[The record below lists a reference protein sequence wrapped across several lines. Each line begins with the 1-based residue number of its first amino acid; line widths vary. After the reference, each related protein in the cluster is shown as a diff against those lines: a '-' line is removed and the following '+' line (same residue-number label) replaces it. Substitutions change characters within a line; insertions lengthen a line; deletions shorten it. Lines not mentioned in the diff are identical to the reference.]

1 MDGDSL
7 GRLIYLIL
15 LGAFVG
21 SYFFVSGRTNWS
33 QTARHAA
40 LWVFI
45 FLGVIVAYGLWDDVK
60 RQVMPQQSVLAEE
73 GRVEVPVS
81 PDGHYYLTLT
91 INGAPTRFVVD
102 TGASDM
108 VLSQD
113 DARAAG
119 IDPASLAY
127 LGRANTA
134 NGEVR
139 TALVRLDEV
148 RLGGITD
155 RGVSALVNDGEMR
168 GSLLGMRYLERFA
181 SVSFSRGEMILQ
193 R

>member
-1 MDGDSL
+1 MDGDTL
-7 GRLIYLIL
+7 GRLTYLIL
-15 LGAFVG
+15 LGVFVG
-21 SYFFVSGRTNWS
+21 SYFFVSGRTNWG

-45 FLGVIVAYGLWDDVK
+45 FLGAIVAYGLWNDVK
-60 RQVMPQQSVLAEE
+60 REVSPRQSVFAED

-81 PDGHYYLTLT
+81 PDGHYYLTLD
-91 INGAPTRFVVD
+91 INGSPTRFVVD

-108 VLSQD
+108 VLSRA

-119 IDPASLAY
+119 IDPESLAY

-148 RLGGITD
+148 SLGDISD
-155 RGVSALVNDGEMR
+155 RNVSALVNDGEMN

-181 SVSFSRGEMILQ
+181 SVSFSRGEMIL
-193 R
+193 RR

>member
-1 MDGDSL
+1 MDGDSIA
-7 GRLIYLIL
+7 RLSYLLL
-15 LGAFVG
+15 LGVFIG
-21 SYFFVSGRTNWS
+21 SYFFVSGRTNWG

-45 FLGVIVAYGLWDDVK
+45 FLGAIVAYGLWDDV
-60 RQVMPQQSVLAEE
+60 RREVMPQQASFAEE

-81 PDGHYYLTLT
+81 RDGHYYLTLD
-91 INGAPTRFVVD
+91 INGEPIRFVVD

-108 VLSQD
+108 VLSRD

-119 IDPASLAY
+119 IDPESLNY

-134 NGEVR
+134 NGQVR
-139 TALVRLDEV
+139 TAVVRLDEV
-148 RLGGITD
+148 SLGGITD
-155 RGVSALVNDGEMR
+155 RGVTALVNDGEMM

-181 SVSFSRGEMILQ
+181 SVSFSGGEMILQ

>member
-1 MDGDSL
+1 MDGDSIA
-7 GRLIYLIL
+7 RLSYLLL
-15 LGAFVG
+15 LGVFIG
-21 SYFFVSGRTNWS
+21 SYFFVSGRTNWG

-45 FLGVIVAYGLWDDVK
+45 FLGAIVAYGLWDDV
-60 RQVMPQQSVLAEE
+60 RREVVPQQASFAEE

-81 PDGHYYLTLT
+81 RDGHYYLTLD
-91 INGAPTRFVVD
+91 INGEPIRFVVD

-108 VLSQD
+108 VLSRD

-119 IDPASLAY
+119 IDPESLNY

-134 NGEVR
+134 NGQVR
-139 TALVRLDEV
+139 TAVVRLDEV
-148 RLGGITD
+148 SLGGITD
-155 RGVSALVNDGEMR
+155 RGVTALVNDGEMM

-181 SVSFSRGEMILQ
+181 SVSFSDGEMILQ

>member
-1 MDGDSL
+1 MDGDTL
-7 GRLIYLIL
+7 GRLTYLIL
-15 LGAFVG
+15 LGVFVG
-21 SYFFVSGRTNWS
+21 SYFFVSGRTNWG

-45 FLGVIVAYGLWDDVK
+45 FLGAVVAYGLWEDVK
-60 RQVMPQQSVLAEE
+60 REVAPRQSVFEGD

-81 PDGHYYLTLT
+81 ADGHYYLTLE
-91 INGAPTRFVVD
+91 INGAATRFVVD

-108 VLSQD
+108 VLSRD

-119 IDPASLAY
+119 IDPDSLAY
-127 LGRANTA
+127 LGRAITA

-148 RLGGITD
+148 ALGGITD
-155 RGVSALVNDGEMR
+155 RNVTALVNDGEMN

>member
-1 MDGDSL
+1 MDGDTL
-7 GRLIYLIL
+7 GRLTYLLL
-15 LGAFVG
+15 LGVFVG
-21 SYFFVSGRTNWS
+21 SYFFVSGRANWG

-40 LWVFI
+40 LWAFI

-60 RQVMPQQSVLAEE
+60 REVMPQQSVFSGD

-81 PDGHYYLTLT
+81 PDGHYYLTLD
-91 INGAPTRFVVD
+91 INGSPTTFVVD

-108 VLSQD
+108 VLTRD

-119 IDPASLAY
+119 IDPDSLAY
-127 LGRANTA
+127 MGRANTA
-134 NGEVR
+134 NGQVR

-148 RLGGITD
+148 SLGGITD
-155 RGVSALVNDGEMR
+155 RGVTALVNDGEMM